1 MIGLANSRKQT
12 GVALLVALLVVAL
25 ATLLITALLDDGQLS
40 MARSRNQLRAM
51 QAQAYARG
59 LESYA
64 AQVLVKD
71 NDQGMTDANDDIW
84 GMPLPPTP
92 VPGGSIRATMQDLN
106 GCFNLNNLYQNNKAL
121 QKIWKERFGRLL
133 LELQLSPAIADASV
147 DWISPDL
154 GRSERGADDGT
165 YLARTPAYLAANR
178 KFADASELRLVAG
191 VDAHAWERLQPYV
204 CALPTQTTLNL
215 NTASIPVL
223 MSLSSDITRPLAARI
238 HQDGRARWNGYEE
251 ALQSLGNPSLRIK
264 ICPPGPACGL
274 DVKSEYFRARAIVE
288 LDGIQFVYT
297 SLLQRQG
304 GVRVLQR
311 DQGGS

>member
-1 MIGLANSRKQT
+1 MNGLANRRGQT

-25 ATLLITALLDDGQLS
+25 ATLLIAALLDGGQLS
-40 MARSRNQLRAM
+40 LARSQNQLRAM

-59 LESYA
+59 LEAYA

-71 NDQGMTDANDDIW
+71 SDQGPMDANDDIW
-84 GMPLPPTP
+84 AMPLPPTP

-106 GCFNLNNLYQNNKAL
+106 GCFNLNNLVQDGKKQDL
-121 QKIWKERFGRLL
+121 WVDRFTNLL
-133 LELQLSPAIADASV
+133 LELQLSPDIADASV
-147 DWISPDL
+147 DWIDHDRLSGD
-154 GRSERGADDGT
+154 RGAEDGA

-191 VDAHAWERLQPYV
+191 VDAHAWDRLQPYV
-204 CALPTQTTLNL
+204 CALPTHTTLNL

-223 MSLSSDITRPLAARI
+223 RSLASGVTEQLAARI
-238 HQDGRARWNGYEE
+238 YQDGRARWKDSTQ
-251 ALQSLGNPSLRIK
+251 ALQALGNPSLTAE
-264 ICPPGPACGL
+264 ICPHTGVACGL
-274 DVKSEYFRARAIVE
+274 GVESEYFRAHAIID

-297 SLLQRQG
+297 SLLQRRA

>member
-133 LELQLSPAIADASV
+133 LELQLSPAIA
-147 DWISPDL
+147 
-154 GRSERGADDGT
+154 
-165 YLARTPAYLAANR
+165 R

-311 DQGGS
+311 SRLSGASSFLLLVQEKQNQRE